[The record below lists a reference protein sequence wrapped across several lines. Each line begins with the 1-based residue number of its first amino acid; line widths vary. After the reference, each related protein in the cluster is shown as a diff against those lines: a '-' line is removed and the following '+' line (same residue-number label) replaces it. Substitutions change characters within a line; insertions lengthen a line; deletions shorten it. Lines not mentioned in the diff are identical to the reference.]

1 MRICMVVN
9 NIKTEGD
16 HYTTTLLAQKLH
28 NRKHEVFYIGVEDLS
43 YYSEGRVGGRA
54 VQADPKTYRTT
65 SSYLEAVKS
74 NYTKKQKITTADLD
88 ILFLRNDPAEEDKSR
103 AWARVAGISFGQMA
117 IEDGVIV
124 LNDAYGLSRALNKMY
139 FQQFPKEV
147 RPETLISRN
156 KMEINEFFHEN
167 GENIILKPLFGSGGK
182 SVFQVNKDNIKN
194 LNQMIEAI
202 SNDGYVVA
210 QEYLPESEKGDTRVY
225 LMNGSMMLYKGK
237 YAALQRVNPSGDIRS
252 NLHVGGTA
260 RPAVITDEII
270 RIASMVRPYLIRDGM
285 FFAGLDIIG
294 PKLIEIN
301 VFSPGGFY
309 SACRLENTDFTELI
323 IQSLQH
329 KIYLKSLYQGKLS
342 NNLLAIL

>member
-1 MRICMVVN
+1 MRVCMIVN
-9 NIKTEGD
+9 NIKTEGN

-28 NRKHEVFYIGVEDLS
+28 NRKHDVFYIGVEDLS
-43 YYSEGRVGGRA
+43 YYPEGRIGGRA

-65 SSYLEAVKS
+65 SSYLEAVKANVS
-74 NYTKKQKITTADLD
+74 KKQKITSADIDVLM
-88 ILFLRNDPAEEDKSR
+88 LRNDPAEEDKSR

-156 KMEINEFFHEN
+156 KIEIADFFESV
-167 GENIILKPLFGSGGK
+167 GKNIILKPLFGSGGK
-182 SVFQVNKDNIKN
+182 SVFQVNKDNVKN

-202 SNDGYVVA
+202 SSDGYVVA
-210 QEYLPESEKGDTRVY
+210 QEYLPASEKGDTRVF
-225 LMNGSMMLYKGK
+225 LLNGSMIHYKGK

-260 RPAVITDEII
+260 QPAVITEEII
-270 RIASMVRPYLIRDGM
+270 QIAAMVSPYLVRDGM

-294 PKLIEIN
+294 SKLIEIN

-309 SACRLENTDFTELI
+309 SACRLENTDFTEAV
-323 IQSLQH
+323 IQSMQH
-329 KIYLKSLYQGKLS
+329 KVYLKSLYQGKLS
-342 NNLLAIL
+342 NNILAIL

>member
-1 MRICMVVN
+1 MRVCMVVN

-28 NRKHEVFYIGVEDLS
+28 NRKHDVFYIGVEDLS
-43 YYSEGRVGGRA
+43 YYPEGCVGGRA
-54 VQADPKTYRTT
+54 VQADPKIYRTT

-74 NYTKKQKITTADLD
+74 KYSQKQKITTADID

-117 IEDGVIV
+117 IENGVIV

-139 FQQFPKEV
+139 FQQFPKDV

-156 KMEINEFFHEN
+156 KMEINDFFLEN
-167 GENIILKPLFGSGGK
+167 RENIILKPLFGSGGK
-182 SVFQVNKDNIKN
+182 SVFQVNKDNVKN

-202 SNDGYVVA
+202 SSDGYVVA

-225 LMNGSMMLYKGK
+225 LLNGNMMMHKGK

-260 RPAVITDEII
+260 QPAVVTDEIVQ
-270 RIASMVRPYLIRDGM
+270 IASIVRPYLVRDGI

-294 PKLIEIN
+294 SKLIEIN

-309 SACRLENTDFTELI
+309 SACRLENIDFTELI

-329 KIYLKSLYQGKLS
+329 KIYLKSVYQGKLT
-342 NNLLAIL
+342 NNILAIL